1 MKILI
6 LGAGRMGHGAVFD
19 LIRNSPGVERVT
31 VADFDL
37 AKAKAVADAVDPSR
51 VDARQIDAADYRAVV
66 DLMRGHDSVISC
78 VNYWYNVS
86 LSKAAIETGANF
98 CDLGGNNYIVDEQLA
113 LDAEANAA
121 GINIIPDCGLAPGM
135 VSILA
140 MHGVARFDSVDEIH
154 IRVGGLPQAPQP
166 PLNYQLVFSVE
177 GLINEYIEVARVIR
191 DGKIVEV
198 DSMTE
203 LESLEFSGFPPLEAF
218 QTSGGTSTLPE
229 TFLGK
234 VKELD
239 YKTIRYAGHC
249 DKFKTMIDLGLCSSE
264 EITLSEPGATP
275 TGPVLSEPGAVATGP
290 VLSEPRAVATGPDL
304 SEPGAVATGFRPR
317 KLFAELLQKHLPAD
331 GPDYVL
337 VRLEFKGTSKTEDQ
351 SPKTLRY
358 DIVDKQDEQT
368 GMSAMMRTTA
378 FPASIIAQMMA
389 RGDVISRGATPQEK
403 AIDPQK
409 FVTELKRRKIEIL
422 ESWL

>member
-1 MKILI
+1 MKILV

-19 LIRNSPGVERVT
+19 LIHNSPGVESVT
-31 VADFDL
+31 VADFDF
-37 AKAKAVADAVDPSR
+37 AKAEAVVASVGGNITAK
-51 VDARQIDAADYRAVV
+51 QIDASNYDEVV
-66 DLMRGHDSVISC
+66 ELFRGHDSVISC

-113 LDAEANAA
+113 MDAEAKAA

-140 MHGVARFDSVDEIH
+140 MHGSAQFDSVDEIH
-154 IRVGGLPQAPQP
+154 IRVGGLPQDPQP

-177 GLINEYIEVARVIR
+177 GLINEYLEVARVIR
-191 DGKIVEV
+191 DGKIIEV

-203 LESLEFSGFPPLEAF
+203 IESLSFEGFPPLEAF
-218 QTSGGTSTLPE
+218 QTSGGTSTLPD
-229 TFLGK
+229 TFLGNI
-234 VKELD
+234 KELD

-249 DKFKTMIDLGLCSSE
+249 EKFKTMMDLGLCSSD
-264 EITLSEPGATP
+264 EI
-275 TGPVLSEPGAVATGP
+275 VVDFQK
-290 VLSEPRAVATGPDL
+290 VK
-304 SEPGAVATGFRPR
+304 PR
-317 KLFAELLQKHLPAD
+317 KVFGELLQKHLPAD

-337 VRLEFKGTSKTEDQ
+337 VRVEVKGISKTENQ
-351 SPKTLRY
+351 KPMTLRY
-358 DIVDKQDEQT
+358 DIVDKLDPAT

-389 RGDVISRGATPQEK
+389 SGDVISRGATPQEK
-403 AIDPQK
+403 AIDPEK
-409 FVTELKRRKIEIL
+409 FVAELARRNIVIR

>member
-1 MKILI
+1 MKILV

-19 LIRNSPGVERVT
+19 LVHNSPAVERVT

-37 AKAKAVADAVDPSR
+37 AKAEAVAASVGGN
-51 VDARQIDAADYRAVV
+51 VTAKQIDVSNYDDIVE
-66 DLMRGHDSVISC
+66 LFRGHDSVISC

-113 LDAEANAA
+113 LDAEAKAA
-121 GINIIPDCGLAPGM
+121 EINIIPDCGLAPGM

-140 MHGVARFDSVDEIH
+140 MHGAARFDSVDEIH
-154 IRVGGLPQAPQP
+154 IRVGGLPQQPQP

-203 LESLEFSGFPPLEAF
+203 LESLEFEGFPPLEAF
-218 QTSGGTSTLPE
+218 QTSGGTSTLPD
-229 TFLGK
+229 TFLGNI
-234 VKELD
+234 KELD

-264 EITLSEPGATP
+264 EM
-275 TGPVLSEPGAVATGP
+275 VVDFQK
-290 VLSEPRAVATGPDL
+290 VKPRRVFGD
-304 SEPGAVATGFRPR
+304 
-317 KLFAELLQKHLPAD
+317 LLQKHLPAD

-337 VRLEFKGTSKTEDQ
+337 VRVDFVGSKNGEM
-351 SPKTLRY
+351 KKLRY
-358 DIVDKQDEQT
+358 DIVDKLDEQT

-389 RGDVISRGATPQEK
+389 SGDVVSRGATPQEK
-403 AIDPQK
+403 AIDPEK
-409 FVTELKRRKIEIL
+409 FVAELARRDIRIIE
-422 ESWL
+422 SAC